1 DSANQYTDQQVANSQ
16 AMGVQAARAHADAG
30 DVATLAAS
38 NGYTATQVATVRS
51 EARAGDAATLA
62 SANQDPDTTATQ
74 TLRSAHAYTDSAL
87 AAFSDDFTRFHDGVE
102 QRLRNQDRR
111 IDRMGAMTSAM
122 TNMAMNAAGGQSA
135 RGRIA
140 VGAGFQGG
148 EQALS
153 IGYGVRL
160 GTRGSFSLG
169 GAFGGG
175 EKSAGVGFGVDL

>member
-1 DSANQYTDQQVANSQ
+1 MQYADQKLAGGQAVAL
-16 AMGVQAARAHADAG
+16 QAAQAHADAG
-30 DVATLAAS
+30 DTTTLAAAS
-38 NGYTATQVATVRS
+38 GYTDTRVAAVRA
-51 EARAGDAATLA
+51 EVNAGDSATLA
-62 SANQDPDTTATQ
+62 SANQYTDTTTAQ
-74 TLRSAHAYTDSAL
+74 TLRNGRAYTDAAL
-87 AAFSDDFTRFHDGVE
+87 AALSDDFTHFNDGVNR
-102 QRLRNQDRR
+102 RLHEQDRR